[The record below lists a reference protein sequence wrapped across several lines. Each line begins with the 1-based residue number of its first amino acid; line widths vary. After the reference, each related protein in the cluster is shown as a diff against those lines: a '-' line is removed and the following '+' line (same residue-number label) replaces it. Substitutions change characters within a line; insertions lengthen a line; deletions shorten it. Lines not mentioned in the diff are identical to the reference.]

1 MKLNHKNVSFAKSGL
16 RILAGVSLVLSSVIV
31 AGLFLIVA
39 EFENHDEAKQY
50 AKDRRKHLTPGEKQY
65 YKYSFI
71 VKKVS

>member
-39 EFENHDEAKQY
+39 ELLGILEEVV
-50 AKDRRKHLTPGEKQY
+50 EE
-65 YKYSFI
+65 
-71 VKKVS
+71 